1 MKKKYVLKTET
12 ETLFLDKLEQK
23 EEFIYVEQTG
33 NLYRILDDN
42 ETELQP
48 DALLSVSDGSEK
60 EKGLCVYAW
69 FKNAKDAFECAEYNK
84 NIATK
89 VLAELQMME
98 SEDANEK
105 DMDNTP
111 KTYVCS
117 YLFNYFGGDSIDGR
131 KIDGVTIDV
140 VFIPYKNNNPVRF
153 KNKKET
159 SFYSEEKSRLIGTRK
174 TKIDLADAV
183 RVSFDRDELVKL
195 TRKEDIIK
203 IICEHFGWDKIEI
216 SIIGYQLTYEEKRF
230 VSIEWDCGKDVCIH
244 FMETHKDDLDITDN
258 RNAQCPA
265 YRWLEE

>member
-1 MKKKYVLKTET
+1 M
-12 ETLFLDKLEQK
+12 
-23 EEFIYVEQTG
+23 
-33 NLYRILDDN
+33 N
-42 ETELQP
+42 
-48 DALLSVSDGSEK
+48 
-60 EKGLCVYAW
+60 
-69 FKNAKDAFECAEYNK
+69 
-84 NIATK
+84 
-89 VLAELQMME
+89 
-98 SEDANEK
+98 
-105 DMDNTP
+105 
-111 KTYVCS
+111 
-117 YLFNYFGGDSIDGR
+117 
-131 KIDGVTIDV
+131 V

-159 SFYSEEKSRLIGTRK
+159 SFCSEEKSRLIGTRK